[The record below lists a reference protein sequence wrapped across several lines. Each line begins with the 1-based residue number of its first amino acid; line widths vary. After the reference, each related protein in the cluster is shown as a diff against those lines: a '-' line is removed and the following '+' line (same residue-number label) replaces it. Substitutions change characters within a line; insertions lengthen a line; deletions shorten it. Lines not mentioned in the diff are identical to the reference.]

1 MKKITFQR
9 ARVLQLLLENIKDD
23 LSNHIEEYHHK
34 LNNNTPIKTFIQTYL
49 GENETIEYILANN
62 FECLTMREVEQGDL
76 CVYSPEVLVIFTS
89 KRILIFKNVKNK
101 SYYKSKSQVPGFER
115 GYHLFDSCLMIRY
128 DRVEHY
134 YFEKNSLRINQYSSN
149 VNEKNDRLKIDL
161 NLYDFCFEK
170 ITKIIGNYM

>member
-9 ARVLQLLLENIKDD
+9 ARVLQLLLENIDD
-23 LSNHIEEYHHK
+23 DINNHIEAYHEI
-34 LNNNTPIKTFIQTYL
+34 LNKNTHIRDFIQTYL
-49 GENETIEYILANN
+49 GDQETLEYLLANN
-62 FECLTMREVEQGDL
+62 FESINMREINKESS
-76 CVYSPEVLVIFTS
+76 VYSPEVLVAFTS

-128 DRVEHY
+128 ERVEHY

-170 ITKIIGNYM
+170 ITKMIGNYM